1 MKIAVYLGSSYG
13 SQRIFADG
21 AKQLGRLIGEHG
33 DTLVYGGASV
43 GLMNELAQSA
53 LDHGAAVIGVMPRFM
68 IDVNKQRND
77 LNELIVCK
85 TMSERRN
92 QMKELADGYIAL
104 PGGPGTLDE
113 ISEIISDSRLHL
125 VQGRIALLS
134 LNGYYAPLKKQF
146 DDMVSN
152 GFMEPMDN
160 LRFARTVQEGYD
172 WIKGESM
179 GRQEKTK

>member
-13 SQRIFADG
+13 RQPAFKDAAR
-21 AKQLGRLIGEHG
+21 QLGRLIARNE
-33 DTLVYGGASV
+33 DTLIYGGASV
-43 GLMNELAQSA
+43 GLMNELAQGA
-53 LDHGAAVIGVMPRFM
+53 LEQGGNVIGVMPRFM

-92 QMKELADGYIAL
+92 KMKELADGYIAL

-160 LRFARTVQEGYD
+160 LLFARTVREGYD

-179 GRQEKTK
+179 GRQEDTK

>member
-1 MKIAVYLGSSYG
+1 
-13 SQRIFADG
+13 
-21 AKQLGRLIGEHG
+21 
-33 DTLVYGGASV
+33 
-43 GLMNELAQSA
+43 
-53 LDHGAAVIGVMPRFM
+53 
-68 IDVNKQRND
+68 
-77 LNELIVCK
+77 
-85 TMSERRN
+85 MSERRN

-160 LRFARTVQEGYD
+160 LLFARTVQEGYD

-179 GRQEKTK
+179 GRQEETK